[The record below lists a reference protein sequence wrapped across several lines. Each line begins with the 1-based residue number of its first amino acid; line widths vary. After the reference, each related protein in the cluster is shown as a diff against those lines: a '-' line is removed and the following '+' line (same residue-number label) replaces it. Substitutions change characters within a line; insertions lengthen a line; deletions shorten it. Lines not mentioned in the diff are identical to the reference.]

1 MRYSPSAR
9 GFFPEGFTYAAL
21 PQDLIDISD
30 AYHGELMAAQATGKE
45 IVPGVDGVPH
55 AVDPA
60 PPDPTA
66 VRATMSL
73 SLAQLLIGLEAEGW
87 LTTAEAE
94 DWLDGILPGVVLALI
109 STLPGNEQF
118 AAKARAKRPSIV
130 MRLNPLVIGLAAAQ
144 GKTAAELDAFF
155 ATYAAV

>member
-1 MRYSPSAR
+1 MR
-9 GFFPEGFTYAAL
+9 GFYPEGFSYAAL

-66 VRATMSL
+66 VRATMTL

-87 LTTAEAE
+87 LSTAEA
-94 DWLDGILPGVVLALI
+94 DGWLDGTLPAPVMALI
-109 STLPGNEQF
+109 ATLPADQQF
-118 AAKARAKRPSIV
+118 AAKARAKRPSV
-130 MRLNPLVIGLAAAQ
+130 VVRLNPLVIALAAVQ
-144 GKTAAELDAFF
+144 GKTDAELDAFF
-155 ATYAAV
+155 ATYAEV